1 MCTVNVSVN
10 ESLLREYDPALSS
23 DAAISN
29 WIQELIESKLNE
41 MKAVHVQ
48 EFVEVDIDNL

>member
-1 MCTVNVSVN
+1 MCTINVSVN